1 MEKLTR
7 NLIIGGVALAVI
19 GVSAYFIFKPKE
31 KSKDKVPDKK
41 ETITTITVDKNIISQ
56 KEADFIMD
64 KINKTYKDSI
74 EKYGALV
81 PFLNSIKNALVEEL
95 GKGGYKIVDGKAVKK

>member
-7 NLIIGGVALAVI
+7 NLIIGGVAFAVI

-41 ETITTITVDKNIISQ
+41 ETITTIAVDKNIISQ
-56 KEADFIMD
+56 QEADNIAE
-64 KINKTYKDSI
+64 KINKIYKDAN
-74 EKYGALV
+74 EKYGGLL
-81 PFLNSIKNALVEEL
+81 PFLNDIKNALVEQL
-95 GKGGYKIVDGKAVKK
+95 GKGGYKILDGKAVKK